1 MIGKVGVSGSVR
13 TLLNYCYY
21 ESTLKRQRGKNDNF
35 KFENVRGEYIY
46 SQNLD
51 VLLLKDRR
59 IDMDAIIA
67 QFENITSLNR
77 NCTKPLWHESF
88 SFPLEEKPSN
98 ELLFKIITDF
108 SDAFG
113 FNERQ
118 LIAFRHYDKSH
129 HHFHIIANRLDFNGK
144 NAIKTSKNFKKT
156 NDFCRE
162 TEKKYDLVPF
172 KMRDKFIYAE
182 IAENKQ
188 SKSFQQKRLNRAVRE
203 SNNSS
208 LSQVGTLKYPSI
220 FDVSQNA
227 NTETEKDLFKI
238 NSNLSKFKSADSQ
251 GIRPFMPENAQK
263 SRKKP

>member
-21 ESTLKRQRGKNDNF
+21 ESTLKRQRGKNDDF

-67 QFENITSLNR
+67 QFESITSLNQR
-77 NCTKPLWHESF
+77 CTKPLWHECF
-88 SFPLEEKPSN
+88 SFPLEEEPPN

-108 SDAFG
+108 SNAFG
-113 FNERQ
+113 FDERQ
-118 LIAFRHYDKSH
+118 LIAFRHHDKSH
-129 HHFHIIANRLDFNGK
+129 HHFHIIANRLNCFGK
-144 NAIKTSKNFKKT
+144 NAIKTSDNFKRT
-156 NDFCRE
+156 SDFCRV

-172 KMRDKFIYAE
+172 EKKNKSITAE
-182 IAENKQ
+182 IKQ
-188 SKSFQQKRLNRAVRE
+188 SKKFQQKALNHAGRE
-203 SNNSS
+203 PHNIS
-208 LSQVGTLKYPSI
+208 LSQVDILKYPSL

-227 NTETEKDLFKI
+227 NSETEKDLSKI
-238 NSNLSKFKSADSQ
+238 DSNLSKSKSADSQ
-251 GIRPFMPENAQK
+251 GISPKILENNQK
-263 SRKKP
+263 SHRKR